1 MKHVAPSFLL
11 PVFFA
16 VAASAVL
23 PGPVSPTAGIPA
35 GQFLSEPEP
44 VPFVSDDGA
53 WCDVAVVDGLTWA
66 YAVVGG
72 AGNESA
78 RVGVFARIRAV
89 PTSAAGHVAIPH
101 SFEGAPVTA
110 IDGMAFYGCDRLVSV
125 VVPDGVESIGD
136 YAFYG
141 CTALESVSLPESAT
155 NIAAT
160 AFEGCPLLSSS
171 ASPDRF
177 RAAPSAAPPENKDGP
192 DAENAVCVVSF
203 DANGGSV
210 DVSTAEYPAG
220 EVLGHL
226 PLPVREGHVFD
237 GWYDSPIP
245 GMGSLV
251 TTQTVAPG
259 IVLSLFARWSLPDTD
274 PWQPVFRFYS
284 KNYKGH
290 FYTMDPA
297 ESATLMCTNPNWKYE
312 GVAYYAAKTQL
323 DGTVP
328 LYRFYSKNYRG
339 HFYTIDE
346 EEMRTVRD
354 TNPNW
359 KYEGIAFFVYPDGDS
374 APNGTATPVF
384 RFWSKIYR
392 HHFYTISEAEM
403 QTIRDTNPN
412 WKYENVAFWT
422 QAAPPEILRYD
433 VVFDGNGATSGA
445 TAPFSAVVGR
455 LSTLPENGF
464 VRPGWSFAGWA
475 TNATGRAV
483 WQPGETV
490 RLDLASRAGETAT
503 LYAAWTGDPYTV
515 AFDANAAAATGTMD
529 PQTFFFGEAQAL
541 RRNAFA
547 LPGHA
552 FVGWATTPEGLAVYE
567 DGQSVVDLASVS
579 QSVVTLHAKWS
590 AVSFRIRFNANGGS
604 GAMSDQVFVYGTA
617 QDLAANAFS
626 FDGHVFAGWATN
638 PTGPKV
644 YDDRQSVSNL
654 TETAGGTVELH
665 AVWTPNTYA
674 VRFDKN
680 SSAATG
686 TMADQTFTY
695 GRASP
700 LRANSF
706 ARTGHA
712 FAGWA
717 TSPTGPK
724 VYDDR
729 QSVSNLV
736 ATAGETMDLY
746 AKWTANEYSV
756 RFNKNAPDA
765 TGSMADESFVYGAAK
780 ALTANAFSRA
790 GYTFAGW
797 ATSATGAKV
806 YDDRQ
811 SVSNLSSEQGA
822 IVDLYAVWTAN
833 GYSVKFNANTTG
845 TTGSMSN
852 ESFTYGVAKALTANA
867 FAKTGYRFAGW
878 ARTAAGAKAFD
889 DKQTVSNLTATAGAV
904 VNLYA
909 LWSTNAYT
917 VRFNKNASDA
927 TGTMANQTFAY
938 DRASALRA
946 NSFARTDY
954 TFAGW
959 ATSPTGAKVYNDKQS
974 VSNLTATHGA
984 TVDLYAVW
992 TANGYSVKFN
1002 ANTTGTT
1009 GSMSNESFTYGV
1021 AKALTANAFAKT
1033 GYRFAGWARTA
1044 AGAKAFDD
1052 KQTVSNLTATAGA
1065 VVNLYAL
1072 WSTNAYTV
1080 RFNKNASDATGTMAN
1095 QTFAYDRASALRA
1108 NSFART
1114 DYTFAGWATSPTGAK
1129 VYNDKQ
1135 SVSNL
1140 TATHGATVD
1149 LYAVWTCNSLYAVID
1164 LSAGSSA
1171 SSYPVTYLSSPP
1183 SGGFNTDEYKTK
1195 KLVLRRIEPGSFKM
1209 RGSVN
1214 VTLTKPFYIGLFEVT
1229 QKQYQLVTGSNPAK
1243 FQGDKRPVE
1252 YVSYNNIRGTSNGAK
1267 WPESNAVDASS
1278 FMGKL
1283 RARTGLVCDLPTEA
1297 QWEYACRAGTTSSYN
1312 NGGSSENDLKQLGR
1326 YSGNTS
1332 DGKGGYS
1339 SYHTT
1344 VGSYLPNAWGLYDMH
1359 GNVWEWCL
1367 DWHGSITGGTD
1378 PKGPSSGTQRELRGG
1393 SDRSEASLCVSGRAA
1408 SNLPYGDG
1416 GKIDNGFRLAF
1427 SP

>member
-16 VAASAVL
+16 VAAPAVL

-35 GQFLSEPEP
+35 DQFLSEPEP

-220 EVLGHL
+220 EVLGRL
-226 PLPVREGHVFD
+226 PVPVREGHVFD

-323 DGTVP
+323 AGTVP

-346 EEMRTVRD
+346 EEMQTVRD

-359 KYEGIAFFVYPDGDS
+359 NYEGIAFFVYPDGNS

-384 RFWSKIYR
+384 RFWSKVYR
-392 HHFYTISEAEM
+392 HHFYTISETEM
-403 QTIRDTNPN
+403 QTIRDMNPN
-412 WKYENVAFWT
+412 WKYENIAFWT
-422 QAAPPEILRYD
+422 EAAPPEILRYD

-483 WQPGETV
+483 WQPGETIQ
-490 RLDLASRAGETAT
+490 LDLASRAGEIAT

-529 PQTFFFGEAQAL
+529 PQTFFFGEAQSL

-552 FVGWATTPEGLAVYE
+552 FVGWATMPEGLAVYE

-590 AVSFRIRFNANGGS
+590 AVSFRVRFNANGGS

-626 FDGHVFAGWATN
+626 FDGHVFAGWAT
-638 PTGPKV
+638 
-644 YDDRQSVSNL
+644 
-654 TETAGGTVELH
+654 
-665 AVWTPNTYA
+665 
-674 VRFDKN
+674 
-680 SSAATG
+680 
-686 TMADQTFTY
+686 
-695 GRASP
+695 
-700 LRANSF
+700 
-706 ARTGHA
+706 
-712 FAGWA
+712 
-717 TSPTGPK
+717 SPTGLK

-765 TGSMADESFVYGAAK
+765 TGSMSNESFVYGAAK

-806 YDDRQ
+806 YNDKQ
-811 SVSNLSSEQGA
+811 SVSNLTATHGA
-822 IVDLYAVWTAN
+822 TVDLYAVWTAN
-833 GYSVKFNANTTG
+833 GYSVKFNGNTTG

-878 ARTAAGAKAFD
+878 ARTAAGAKAF
-889 DKQTVSNLTATAGAV
+889 N
-904 VNLYA
+904 
-909 LWSTNAYT
+909 
-917 VRFNKNASDA
+917 
-927 TGTMANQTFAY
+927 
-938 DRASALRA
+938 
-946 NSFARTDY
+946 
-954 TFAGW
+954 
-959 ATSPTGAKVYNDKQS
+959 
-974 VSNLTATHGA
+974 
-984 TVDLYAVW
+984 
-992 TANGYSVKFN
+992 
-1002 ANTTGTT
+1002 
-1009 GSMSNESFTYGV
+1009 
-1021 AKALTANAFAKT
+1021 
-1033 GYRFAGWARTA
+1033 
-1044 AGAKAFDD
+1044 D